1 MFRIGDFAKIARV
14 SVKTLHHYDE
24 IGLFKPEQV
33 HATTSYRYYTIDQLP
48 RLNRILALKDLGF
61 TLNQIRSM
69 LNENLSSAEIRG
81 MLRLK
86 EAELAN
92 AIQEEQER
100 LERVKVRLRQI
111 EREDLPRDYDILV
124 KPVEPQT
131 IASTRGIIPITND
144 LYQQCRELAFEV
156 YNWISRLGGTIS
168 GRWCSIYHETA
179 YESQNER
186 IDIEMAAEVEASL
199 LTKAALFPPARVS
212 IRELPGSSTMA
223 CLLHQGDYDGLWD
236 AHIALMTWI
245 EANGSYSIGPGRCI
259 YLRVP
264 PQEGEPLTELQIP
277 IEREGFSTKGASV

>member
-1 MFRIGDFAKIARV
+1 MFRIGDFAKISRV

-24 IGLFKPEQV
+24 IGLLKPEMV
-33 HATTSYRYYTIDQLP
+33 DATTSYRYYTIDQLP

-61 TLNQIRSM
+61 TLYQIRSM
-69 LNENLSSAEIRG
+69 LNENLSSTEIRG

-92 AIQEEQER
+92 VIQEEQER

-111 EREDLPRDYDILV
+111 EREDTSRDYDILV
-124 KPVEPQT
+124 KPVEPQI
-131 IASTRGIIPITND
+131 IASARGIIPITND
-144 LYQQCRELAFEV
+144 PYQQCRELAFAV
-156 YNWISRLGGTIS
+156 YTWISQQGGMIS
-168 GRWCSIYHETA
+168 G
-179 YESQNER
+179 
-186 IDIEMAAEVEASL
+186 
-199 LTKAALFPPARVS
+199 LFPPERV
-212 IRELPGSSTMA
+212 IVRELPGSSTMA

-245 EANGSYSIGPGRCI
+245 EANGCYSVGPGRCV

-277 IEREGFSTKGASV
+277 IEREGF

>member
-24 IGLFKPEQV
+24 IGLLKPEKV
-33 HATTSYRYYTIDQLP
+33 HASTSYRYYTIDQLP

-69 LNENLSSAEIRG
+69 LNENLSSTEIRG

-86 EAELAN
+86 EVELAN
-92 AIQEEQER
+92 LIQEEQER

-111 EREDLPRDYDILV
+111 EREGTSRDYDILV

-131 IASTRGIIPITND
+131 IASARGIIPITND
-144 LYQQCRELAFEV
+144 LFEQCRELAFAV
-156 YNWISRLGGTIS
+156 YTWISQQSGTIS

-186 IDIEMAAEVEASL
+186 IDIEMATEVEPSL
-199 LTKAALFPPARVS
+199 LAKAALFPSERV
-212 IRELPGSSTMA
+212 IVRELPGSSTMA

-245 EANGSYSIGPGRCI
+245 EANGCYSTGPGRCV
-259 YLRVP
+259 YLRVS

-277 IEREGFSTKGASV
+277 IEREGF